1 MSDISNLLELMKT
14 LRDPENG
21 CPWDAKQTFSS
32 IAPYTVEEAYEVADA
47 IAHDDMGELKS
58 ELGDLLFQVVF
69 HARMAEELEQFDFQD
84 VVAAIVAKL
93 TRRHPHIFGSSEERQ
108 ATPAPGSWE
117 RIKAEER
124 REHGRHGAL
133 DGIPIALPALS
144 RAEKLGKRASRV
156 GFDWPDAHGPR
167 AKVAEEL
174 REFDDA
180 FASGNAA
187 ASEEELGDLLF
198 AVVNVARH
206 SGIDPEAA
214 LTAANRK
221 FEQRFPC
228 RGSRC
233 RGGRPQPERA
243 RCSSTRPALVPGEKR
258 MRRQPLA
265 SRRSSKI
272 QQFRAFRQGSWA
284 QR

>member
-21 CPWDAKQTFSS
+21 CPWDARQTFSS

-47 IAHDDMGELKS
+47 IARDDLDELKG

-69 HARMAEELEQFDFQD
+69 HARMAEEIEQFDFQD
-84 VVAAIVAKL
+84 VVDAIVSKL
-93 TRRHPHIFGSSEERQ
+93 TRRHPHIFGSDEERQ
-108 ATPAPGSWE
+108 VAPAPGSWE

-124 REHGRHGAL
+124 RAHGRTGAL

-156 GFDWPDAHGPR
+156 GFDWTDAHGPR

-180 FASGNAA
+180 VAAGDAA

-221 FEQRFPC
+221 FAQRF
-228 RGSRC
+228 RAVEAAAEANGHSLSELDAAALDRLW
-233 RGGRPQPERA
+233 RLAKRERA
-243 RCSSTRPALVPGEKR
+243 
-258 MRRQPLA
+258 A
-265 SRRSSKI
+265 SR
-272 QQFRAFRQGSWA
+272 
-284 QR
+284 